1 MLTWTCLIFAVN
13 GVVFFSN
20 SNACFFFLFL
30 EYRDLDALVAEFA
43 KDKVEGMLLDVFI
56 AKYVINNDWRN
67 YSDSIRFERVKILD
81 RPLSIGFVFI
91 PKLKE
96 ENRLLE
102 TCVKQGS
109 SEYFETD
116 IYTIAYN
123 YVRPELNVSTT
134 TLKEWKTG
142 QKIISS

>member
-1 MLTWTCLIFAVN
+1 
-13 GVVFFSN
+13 
-20 SNACFFFLFL
+20 
-30 EYRDLDALVAEFA
+30 
-43 KDKVEGMLLDVFI
+43 MLLDVFI

-96 ENRLLE
+96 ENSLLE
-102 TCVKQGS
+102 TCVKQLS

>member
-1 MLTWTCLIFAVN
+1 MFNFCCEWGSFFFLTATPV
-13 GVVFFSN
+13 
-20 SNACFFFLFL
+20 FFFLFL

-81 RPLSIGFVFI
+81 RPFSIGFVFI
-91 PKLKE
+91 PKIKE
-96 ENRLLE
+96 ENSLLE
-102 TCVKQGS
+102 TCVKRDSG
-109 SEYFETD
+109 EYFETD